1 MWQRSRTERI
11 LHHTLRRFV
20 AAANGIRVSVIGN
33 IGETGAVIQC
43 NFNGIAPR
51 RSNVLKW
58 VLSVPAPRRGVQEG
72 STGGMG
78 LCDNR
83 AFRKRGETMK
93 RHVSVAIWLGSLTI
107 AVSAQ
112 TPQSK
117 PQAGPLVDSSRLL
130 VQIEQTAPTGT
141 TRVYGDPAQPGMF
154 VSRVALRANT
164 KNRPHYNDQDQ
175 IVTVL
180 KGTWWVGKG
189 EVFRQDKLVAVR
201 EGGLMYLPA
210 KLTYYDV
217 AGSGDV
223 ILQITG
229 VGPVHSTHA
238 ELDAA
243 GKPVAV
249 GGPYP
254 EDMQEGGGRRRR
266 YALAVQDVNN
276 VDPDNPD
283 PPRGTQT
290 QDPK

>member
-1 MWQRSRTERI
+1 
-11 LHHTLRRFV
+11 
-20 AAANGIRVSVIGN
+20 
-33 IGETGAVIQC
+33 
-43 NFNGIAPR
+43 
-51 RSNVLKW
+51 
-58 VLSVPAPRRGVQEG
+58 
-72 STGGMG
+72 
-78 LCDNR
+78 
-83 AFRKRGETMK
+83 MK
-93 RHVSVAIWLGSLTI
+93 RHVSVAIWLGSVTV

-112 TPQSK
+112 APQPK
-117 PQAGPLVDSSRLL
+117 PQAGPLVDSSRLI
-130 VQIEQTAPTGT
+130 VPIDQTPAGSS
-141 TRVYGDPAQPGMF
+141 RVYGDPAQPGMY
-154 VSRVALRANT
+154 VTRVTLRPNA

-210 KLTYYDV
+210 KLTYYDAAV
-217 AGSGDV
+217 SGDV

-229 VGPVHSTHA
+229 VGPVQSTHA

-243 GKPVAV
+243 GKPVPA

-254 EDMQEGGGRRRR
+254 EDMQDTGGRRRR
-266 YALAVQDVNN
+266 YALQAMDVNN

-290 QDPK
+290 QQPDDPDNPGPPRGTQTQPK

>member
-1 MWQRSRTERI
+1 
-11 LHHTLRRFV
+11 
-20 AAANGIRVSVIGN
+20 
-33 IGETGAVIQC
+33 
-43 NFNGIAPR
+43 
-51 RSNVLKW
+51 
-58 VLSVPAPRRGVQEG
+58 
-72 STGGMG
+72 
-78 LCDNR
+78 
-83 AFRKRGETMK
+83 MK
-93 RHVSVAIWLGSLTI
+93 RQVSVAIWLASVTI

-112 TPQSK
+112 TPQPK

-130 VQIEQTAPTGT
+130 LQIEQTPAGT

-154 VSRVALRANT
+154 VSRVHIKPNT
-164 KNRPHYNDQDQ
+164 KNRPHYYDQDQ

-243 GKPVAV
+243 GKAVPV

-266 YALAVQDVNN
+266 YALPVQDVNN

-290 QDPK
+290 QQPDDPDNPDPPRGTQTQTPK

>member
-1 MWQRSRTERI
+1 
-11 LHHTLRRFV
+11 
-20 AAANGIRVSVIGN
+20 
-33 IGETGAVIQC
+33 
-43 NFNGIAPR
+43 
-51 RSNVLKW
+51 
-58 VLSVPAPRRGVQEG
+58 
-72 STGGMG
+72 
-78 LCDNR
+78 
-83 AFRKRGETMK
+83 MK
-93 RHVSVAIWLGSLTI
+93 RYVSVAIWLGTVTI

-112 TPQSK
+112 APQPK
-117 PQAGPLVDSSRLL
+117 PSAAPLVDSSRLL
-130 VQIEQTAPTGT
+130 VQIEQTPAGT
-141 TRVYGDPAQPGMF
+141 TRVYGDPAQPGMY
-154 VSRVALRANT
+154 VSRVALRPNA

-189 EVFRQDKLVAVR
+189 EVFRQDRLVAVR

-210 KLTYYDV
+210 KLAYYDV
-217 AGSGDV
+217 AGGGDV

-243 GKPVAV
+243 GNVVPV

-276 VDPDNPD
+276 PDPDNPD

-290 QDPK
+290 QPPDDPDNPGPPRGTQTQQPK

>member
-1 MWQRSRTERI
+1 
-11 LHHTLRRFV
+11 
-20 AAANGIRVSVIGN
+20 
-33 IGETGAVIQC
+33 
-43 NFNGIAPR
+43 
-51 RSNVLKW
+51 
-58 VLSVPAPRRGVQEG
+58 
-72 STGGMG
+72 
-78 LCDNR
+78 
-83 AFRKRGETMK
+83 MK
-93 RHVSVAIWLGSLTI
+93 RHVSVAILLGSVTV

-112 TPQSK
+112 TPQPK
-117 PQAGPLVDSSRLL
+117 PQAGPLVDSSRLI
-130 VQIEQTAPTGT
+130 VPIEQTPAGNS
-141 TRVYGDPAQPGMF
+141 RVYGDPAQPGMF
-154 VSRVALRANT
+154 VSRIALKPNA

-229 VGPVHSTHA
+229 VGPVSSTHA
-238 ELDAA
+238 ELDAS
-243 GKPVAV
+243 GKPVPA

-254 EDMQEGGGRRRR
+254 EDIQDTGGRRRR
-266 YALAVQDVNN
+266 YALAQMDVNN

-290 QDPK
+290 QQPDDPDNPGPPRGTQTQQPK

>member
-1 MWQRSRTERI
+1 
-11 LHHTLRRFV
+11 
-20 AAANGIRVSVIGN
+20 
-33 IGETGAVIQC
+33 
-43 NFNGIAPR
+43 
-51 RSNVLKW
+51 
-58 VLSVPAPRRGVQEG
+58 
-72 STGGMG
+72 
-78 LCDNR
+78 
-83 AFRKRGETMK
+83 MK
-93 RHVSVAIWLGSLTI
+93 RHVSVAILLGSVTI

-112 TPQSK
+112 TPQPKTQS
-117 PQAGPLVDSSRLL
+117 GPLVDSSRLI
-130 VQIEQTAPTGT
+130 VPIEQTPAGN
-141 TRVYGDPAQPGMF
+141 TRVYGDPAQPGMY
-154 VSRVALRANT
+154 VSRVALRANV

-229 VGPVHSTHA
+229 VGPVKSTHA

-243 GKPVAV
+243 GKPVAI

-254 EDMQEGGGRRRR
+254 EDVQEGGGRRRR
-266 YALAVQDVNN
+266 YALAVQDANN
-276 VDPDNPD
+276 PDPDNPD

-290 QDPK
+290 QPPDDPDNPGPPRGTQTQQPK

>member
-1 MWQRSRTERI
+1 
-11 LHHTLRRFV
+11 
-20 AAANGIRVSVIGN
+20 
-33 IGETGAVIQC
+33 
-43 NFNGIAPR
+43 
-51 RSNVLKW
+51 
-58 VLSVPAPRRGVQEG
+58 
-72 STGGMG
+72 
-78 LCDNR
+78 
-83 AFRKRGETMK
+83 MK
-93 RHVSVAIWLGSLTI
+93 RHVSVAILLGTVTI

-112 TPQSK
+112 TPQPK

-130 VQIEQTAPTGT
+130 LQIDQTAPSGT

-154 VSRVALRANT
+154 VSRVHIKPNT
-164 KNRPHYNDQDQ
+164 KNRPHYYDQDQ

-243 GKPVAV
+243 GKAVPV

-254 EDMQEGGGRRRR
+254 EDMQDGGGRKRR

-276 VDPDNPD
+276 PDPDNPD
-283 PPRGTQT
+283 PVRGTQTQQPDPDPDNPGPPRGTQT
-290 QDPK
+290 QQPK

>member
-1 MWQRSRTERI
+1 
-11 LHHTLRRFV
+11 
-20 AAANGIRVSVIGN
+20 
-33 IGETGAVIQC
+33 
-43 NFNGIAPR
+43 
-51 RSNVLKW
+51 
-58 VLSVPAPRRGVQEG
+58 
-72 STGGMG
+72 
-78 LCDNR
+78 
-83 AFRKRGETMK
+83 MK
-93 RHVSVAIWLGSLTI
+93 RHVSVAIWLGSITI

-112 TPQSK
+112 APQPK
-117 PQAGPLVDSSRLL
+117 PQAGPLVDSSRLI
-130 VQIEQTAPTGT
+130 VPIEQTSAGN
-141 TRVYGDPAQPGMF
+141 TRVYGDPAQPGMY
-154 VSRVALRANT
+154 VSRVALRPNAKT
-164 KNRPHYNDQDQ
+164 RPHYNDQDQ

-229 VGPVHSTHA
+229 VGPVKSTHA

-243 GKPVAV
+243 GKPVAI

-266 YALAVQDVNN
+266 YALAVQDANN
-276 VDPDNPD
+276 PDPDNPD

-290 QDPK
+290 QQADPQQKPK